1 MHGLVELALVKCAH
15 VAVQRPFQNVDRASD
30 VAVIRHQGAP
40 VKMDMEQ
47 FVGELAPCALAP
59 MQPSGRPSM
68 NSITAQTAT
77 SIRNHV
83 GRANRSDVADVR
95 VDMSNTTD
103 SNSAASNAAP
113 AFTPPSAARSAAPST
128 WIKRGIIGLVVLVAL
143 VYGAIFFYANVLN
156 DAPDALDTDDLSEAL
171 ETTVVEADDEPSLE
185 TAPSAAAPDEA
196 AADSEDFD
204 GLWTPTTAS
213 EFGYR
218 VDEVLGG
225 VNVTAVGRSSEI
237 DGSLTIEGTTA
248 SVDATVEVE
257 NIVSDDSRRDGQF
270 QGRIMD
276 VANFP
281 TANFQTTEPI
291 NFGAIPADGEQVT
304 ATAVGELTLKGV
316 TQTVTVDVT
325 AQATGTSIGVLGNI
339 PITFTDYGID
349 NPSNPGVSLEDEGIV
364 EFVLVFERG

>member
-1 MHGLVELALVKCAH
+1 M
-15 VAVQRPFQNVDRASD
+15 R
-30 VAVIRHQGAP
+30 
-40 VKMDMEQ
+40 
-47 FVGELAPCALAP
+47 
-59 MQPSGRPSM
+59 
-68 NSITAQTAT
+68 
-77 SIRNHV
+77 
-83 GRANRSDVADVR
+83 
-95 VDMSNTTD
+95 NTTD
-103 SNSAASNAAP
+103 SNFAASKAAP
-113 AFTPPSAARSAAPST
+113 ASTSPST
-128 WIKRGIIGLVVLVAL
+128 WIKRGIIGLVVLVTL

-171 ETTVVEADDEPSLE
+171 QTTAVEAADEPSLQ
-185 TAPSAAAPDEA
+185 TAPPAAAAPDEA
-196 AADSEDFD
+196 PANSEDFD
-204 GLWTPTTAS
+204 GLWTSTTAS

-225 VNVTAVGRSSEI
+225 VNMTAVGRSSEI
-237 DGSLTIEGTTA
+237 DGMLTIEGATA

-270 QGRIMD
+270 QGRIMA

-291 NFGAIPADGEQVT
+291 NFGAIPANGQQVT
-304 ATAVGELTLKGV
+304 ATAVGELTLKDV

-349 NPSNPGVSLEDEGIV
+349 NLSNPAVSLEDEGIV

>member
-1 MHGLVELALVKCAH
+1 
-15 VAVQRPFQNVDRASD
+15 
-30 VAVIRHQGAP
+30 
-40 VKMDMEQ
+40 
-47 FVGELAPCALAP
+47 
-59 MQPSGRPSM
+59 
-68 NSITAQTAT
+68 
-77 SIRNHV
+77 
-83 GRANRSDVADVR
+83 
-95 VDMSNTTD
+95 MSNTTD
-103 SNSAASNAAP
+103 SNSAASKAAP
-113 AFTPPSAARSAAPST
+113 ASTAPSTPPSAAGSTAPST

-171 ETTVVEADDEPSLE
+171 ETTVVDADDVPSLE
-185 TAPSAAAPDEA
+185 TAPSAAVPDEA

-204 GLWTPTTAS
+204 GLWTPTAAS

-237 DGSLTIEGTTA
+237 DGSLIIEGTTA
-248 SVDATVEVE
+248 LIDATVEVE

-291 NFGAIPADGEQVT
+291 DFGAIPADGEQVT

-316 TQTVTVDVT
+316 TQAVTVDVT

-364 EFVLVFERG
+364 EFVLVFQRG